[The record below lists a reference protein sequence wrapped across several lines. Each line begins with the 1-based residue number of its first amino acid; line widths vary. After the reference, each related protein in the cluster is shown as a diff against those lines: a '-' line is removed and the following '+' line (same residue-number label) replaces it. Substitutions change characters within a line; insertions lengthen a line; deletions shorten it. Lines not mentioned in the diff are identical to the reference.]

1 MEHSI
6 ALVTGEVEK
15 ALFARAEEL
24 FVSAPQIQKADIP
37 AEKF

>member
-6 ALVTGEVEK
+6 ALVTGKVAK
-15 ALFARAEEL
+15 ALFARVEEL
-24 FVSAPQIQKADIP
+24 FVSVPQIQKADIL

>member
-6 ALVTGEVEK
+6 ALVTGEVAK

-24 FVSAPQIQKADIP
+24 FVSVPPIQKADIL